1 MLCHAAPSALTAMPP
16 FDIASGVG
24 LMKDDSAQM
33 REKLKN
39 EFLMLQEEQQWITG
53 LDDSVQV
60 LSHYPWCQTQSRD
73 SGLP

>member
-1 MLCHAAPSALTAMPP
+1 MLCHAAPSALPAMPP
-16 FDIASGVG
+16 FDTASGVG
-24 LMKDDSAQM
+24 LRKDCSAQM

-60 LSHYPWCQTQSRD
+60 LSRYPWCQTQSRD

>member
-53 LDDSVQV
+53 LDDSV
-60 LSHYPWCQTQSRD
+60 
-73 SGLP
+73 